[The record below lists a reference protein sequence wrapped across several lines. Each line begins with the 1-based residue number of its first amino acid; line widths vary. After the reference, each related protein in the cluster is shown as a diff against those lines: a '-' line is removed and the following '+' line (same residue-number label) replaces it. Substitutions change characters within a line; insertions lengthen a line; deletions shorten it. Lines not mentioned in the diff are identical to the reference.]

1 MQYRYIGCII
11 KAMETYINL
20 KEKIKEEQLKNIG
33 KEIRSGKLVIFPT
46 ETVYGI
52 GTNGLN
58 AEAVKKIYHA
68 KGRDFKNPINLLID
82 SIEMVEKLA
91 QNISPLEYKLMKAFF
106 PGPFTLILKK
116 KDIVPNIVTG
126 NSDTVGVRMPN
137 NYIAQKLITYAG
149 VPIAAPSAN
158 ISGKLSG
165 TKFEDIFDDF
175 KNKVD
180 YIIDGGQSSLGMES
194 TIVKVIDG
202 IPHILRPGS
211 ITPEQ
216 IKSIAGNVIIES
228 QNLPSNNLKH
238 YQINSKALLVYGK
251 DILKVTPKIKEISL
265 SYDFPVII
273 TYSENISNYKGLNVI
288 ELGSKYNLKEVSKNM
303 FNKIR
308 QAELLNPD
316 IIIIEGIEQD
326 GIGLAIMNRLLNICN
341 SNFILVK

>member
-1 MQYRYIGCII
+1 
-11 KAMETYINL
+11 METYINL
-20 KEKIKEEQLKNIG
+20 KEKIEEEKLEIIG
-33 KEIRSGKLVIFPT
+33 KEIENGKLVIFPT

-58 AEAVKKIYHA
+58 PEAVKKVFAA
-68 KGRDFKNPINLLID
+68 KGRNFKNPINLLVGSID
-82 SIEMVEKLA
+82 MVKKLA
-91 QNISPLEYKLMKAFF
+91 KDISPLEYKLMEAFF

-116 KDIVPNIVTG
+116 QDIVPNIVTG

-137 NYIAQKLITYAG
+137 NIIAQKLIEYAG

-165 TKFEDIFDDF
+165 TKSEDIFDDF
-175 KNKVD
+175 ENKVD
-180 YIIDGGQSSLGMES
+180 YIIDGGQSDLGMES

-216 IKSIAGNVIIES
+216 IKSIAGDVIIENK
-228 QNLPSNNLKH
+228 NLPSSNLKH

-251 DILKVTPKIKEISL
+251 DMLKIASKIKEISL
-265 SYDFPVII
+265 KYDFPVII
-273 TYSENISNYKGLNVI
+273 TYSENSSNYKSSNII
-288 ELGSKYNLKEVSKNM
+288 ELGSKYNLEEISKNM

-316 IIIIEGIEQD
+316 IIIIEGIEKN

-341 SNFILVK
+341 NNFILVK